1 MTKFKRFL
9 RKSTT
14 LLAFLAFFSMASKGQ
29 AAEYS
34 TDNGGY
40 GYEEVSRTP
49 SIAPAV
55 ALGTIALVAIIA
67 VALQNQSH
75 GHGHS
80 H

>member
-1 MTKFKRFL
+1 MKTLKKL
-9 RKSTT
+9 TT
-14 LLAFLAFFSMASKGQ
+14 LLTIAAFFCVAGNKID
-29 AAEYS
+29 AAEYV
-34 TDNGGY
+34 TDTGGY
-40 GYEEVSRTP
+40 GYAQSSTYP